1 MSAFIAFWKKEW
13 MEQKRS
19 GRLLLLLILF
29 AAFGIMNPAIA
40 KLTPWLLEAMSESLA
55 ESGMTVGA
63 VQVDAITSW
72 VQFFKNLPMA
82 LIVFVVAESGIFAK
96 EYQAGTLILSV
107 TKGMPRGGILLA
119 KAGTM
124 SLLWTGLYL
133 LYFLITYS
141 YNAYFWDNG
150 VAQSLGFAVAAQWL
164 LGLWVLSLI
173 VLFSTIF
180 ATGTGV
186 LLGTGGAYL
195 VAFLV
200 SLFPRVASVSPCML
214 ADGNSLIYGMEEPSA
229 YLLSVTVTA
238 TLTLAAFLLSL
249 PLLKKRSLG

>member
-1 MSAFIAFWKKEW
+1 MRAFKAFWKKEW

-29 AAFGIMNPAIA
+29 AAFGVMNPAIA
-40 KLTPWLLEAMSESLA
+40 KLTPWLLEVMSESLS
-55 ESGMTVGA
+55 ESGMTVGT

-82 LIVFVVAESGIFAK
+82 LIVFVVAECGIFTR
-96 EYQAGTLILSV
+96 EYQSGTLILSV

-119 KAGTM
+119 KSGALC
-124 SLLWTGLYL
+124 LLWTGLYL
-133 LYFLITYS
+133 LYFLITYA

-164 LGLWVLSLI
+164 LGMWILSLI
-173 VLFSTIF
+173 LLFSTVF

-195 VAFLV
+195 AAFLV
-200 SLFPRVASVSPCML
+200 SLFPKIASMSPCML

-229 YLLSVTVTA
+229 YLKSVAVTA
-238 TLTLAAFLLSL
+238 ALTLAALLLSH
-249 PLLKKRSLG
+249 PLFQKKSLG